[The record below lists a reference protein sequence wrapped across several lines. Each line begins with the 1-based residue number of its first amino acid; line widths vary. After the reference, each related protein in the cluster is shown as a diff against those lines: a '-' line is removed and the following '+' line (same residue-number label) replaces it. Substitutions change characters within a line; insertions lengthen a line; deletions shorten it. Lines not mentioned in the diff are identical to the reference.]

1 MSSKSVAGHMTLE
14 ILYLIA
20 GRESP
25 YVSSYSRT
33 PVTRKLGYLH
43 RRGYVTGKGETYSLT
58 QQGRDL
64 LTEEII
70 WSLKIPTP
78 QKWDKK
84 WRMVLFDIPVKKLK
98 QRNAFRA
105 RLKELGLVLYQ
116 HSVWVYPY
124 PLEETVRSI
133 SDFYRISDCVLFAV
147 AEQLNGEKKLRKQF
161 GLM

>member
-1 MSSKSVAGHMTLE
+1 MSSKSVAGRMTLE

-20 GRESP
+20 GKESP
-25 YVSSYSRT
+25 YKSPYSRT

-43 RRGYVTGKGETYSLT
+43 RRGYVSEKGEMYSLT

-64 LTEEII
+64 LTEEVI

-84 WRMVLFDIPVKKLK
+84 WRMVLFDIPVKKSK

-124 PLEETVRSI
+124 PLGGTVQKIAS
-133 SDFYRISDCVLFAV
+133 FYKISDCVLFAV
-147 AEQLNGEKKLRKQF
+147 AEKLNGEGKLRKEF
-161 GLM
+161 NLR